1 MRILHT
7 ADWHLGRVLGGLDLI
22 PAQRHAI
29 EAIVAIAAD
38 ARPDAIVVAGD
49 LYDRA
54 VPGEEAVGLLDEALG
69 RLGAIAPVLA
79 IAGNHDSGARLD
91 FGGSFFRRAGV
102 HIAGRPRACPLRVDL
117 ADAHGPV
124 AFHLLPFATPADARY
139 VTGRDDLPSHEAATA
154 ALLSGI
160 DTSAGGR
167 HVLVGHLFA
176 QGGEPSDS
184 ERDISVGGVATVPT
198 ALFAPFHYTALGHL
212 HRPHA
217 LADGK
222 VRYAGSPAR
231 YSFSEEHQR
240 KTVALVTLDA
250 AGAAAVEEI
259 ALPALHGMRTL
270 RGTFDDLV
278 RGAAADADR
287 QRDLIRVEVVD
298 PIVPPGARERLR
310 VLYPL
315 LLEFRV
321 EAPGRGAAA
330 AARPALDDLA
340 RSSPHAFVERFLDDR
355 YPGAA
360 DDAVRALARECMEQ
374 AIAAERDR

>member
-29 EAIVAIAAD
+29 EGIIAIAAD
-38 ARPDAIVVAGD
+38 TRSDVIVVAGD

-54 VPGEEAVGLLDEALG
+54 VPGEEAVGLLDDALR
-69 RLGAIAPVLA
+69 RLGEIAPVLA

-91 FGGSFFRRAGV
+91 FGGAFFRRAGV

-139 VTGRDDLPSHEAATA
+139 VTGCDHLPSHEAATA
-154 ALLSGI
+154 ALLAGA

-167 HVLVGHLFA
+167 HVLVGHLFV
-176 QGGEPSDS
+176 QGGESSDS

-198 ALFAPFHYTALGHL
+198 GLFAPFHYTALGHL

-217 LADGK
+217 LADGRI
-222 VRYAGSPAR
+222 RYAGSPAR
-231 YSFSEEHQR
+231 YSFSEEHQC

-250 AGAAAVEEI
+250 AGGASVEEL
-259 ALPALHGMRTL
+259 ALPTLHGMRTL
-270 RGTFDDLV
+270 RGRFDDLV
-278 RGAAADADR
+278 RAAAADADR
-287 QRDLIRVEVVD
+287 ERDLIRVEVVD

-310 VLYPL
+310 ALYPL

-321 EAPGRGAAA
+321 EAPGRGPADG
-330 AARPALDDLA
+330 ARPALDDLA
-340 RSSPHAFVERFLDDR
+340 RSSPHAFVERFLADR